1 MLNDLIKRLKST
13 KIVKILITIVLF
25 KVKKNGTKK
34 VLREWRFK
42 FSLRFRRHF
51 FSHTKFCKLRVLK
64 TFFFNI
70 GLKGVIEKCVG
81 CFLLYLFLRGFFDK
95 KGVTKQGCVCV

>member
-13 KIVKILITIVLF
+13 KTIKILITIVLF
-25 KVKKNGTKK
+25 KAKKNGTKK

-64 TFFFNI
+64 TFFF
-70 GLKGVIEKCVG
+70 
-81 CFLLYLFLRGFFDK
+81 
-95 KGVTKQGCVCV
+95 